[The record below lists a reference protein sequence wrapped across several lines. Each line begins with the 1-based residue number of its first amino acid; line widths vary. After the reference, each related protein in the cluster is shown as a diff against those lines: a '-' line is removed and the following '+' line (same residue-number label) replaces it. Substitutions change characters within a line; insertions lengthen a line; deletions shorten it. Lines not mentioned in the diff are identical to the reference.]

1 MKAKEFKAHGYCA
14 ICNNGGIEVMQN
26 QSNDEVIYRLFGKVA
41 KRWQEVKYTN
51 EGRPYFVAHK
61 TVYYLDEFMRQ
72 KVIV

>member
-1 MKAKEFKAHGYCA
+1 MKASEFRTDGYYT
-14 ICNNGGIEVMQN
+14 ICNNGGIEVMLN

-41 KRWQEVKYTN
+41 QRWQEVKYTN
-51 EGRPYFVAHK
+51 EGRPYFVAQK